1 MKTPLFFLL
10 LVLSSA
16 AVPLQA
22 QQTLTLQ
29 DVVTYASQRHPS
41 VDLAQA
47 ATDRARSLVREARAA
62 QRPTA
67 NVDANLNRFQ
77 EPMVVAPLHG
87 FDPLE
92 PPVFDRTLMQGS
104 VSLSYA
110 LFDPARGARIDRAEA
125 LAQAAET
132 GEEAVAM
139 QAIADATRAYLRVQ
153 SARQT
158 MEAHDRRLRALESER
173 SRARQL
179 VEQGRAARVVL
190 LRADAALSAA
200 QAESAASH
208 ADVQAAEKDLAR
220 QIGTTEERIRLAQL
234 PPVAPADT
242 AAPSAMEAVAA
253 ARMSPELRRLGSQ
266 LAAAEASRSEAKAL
280 WLPRVNVGG
289 RFVEYASSA
298 TSPQGEWQAGVQ
310 LNYPL
315 LTGGARQAASD
326 RANADVSF
334 ARAELDLAARRT
346 LEAIDRAVAAY
357 ISAHGRVAALEAAVR
372 QSEEV
377 ARIDRLALNEGAGV
391 QSDYLTAEADLF
403 RARAALTDARA
414 MEILALV
421 ELARINGQL
430 SAEWIAQNVESRQ

>member
-1 MKTPLFFLL
+1 MKTPLLSLL
-10 LVLSSA
+10 LFATA
-16 AVPLQA
+16 AVPLHA

-29 DVVTYASQRHPS
+29 DVVTYARQRHPS

-67 NVDANLNRFQ
+67 NADANFNRFQ

-87 FDPLE
+87 FDPQR

-104 VSLSYA
+104 VSLNYS

-125 LAQAAET
+125 LAQASEV
-132 GEEAVAM
+132 GEEAVEM
-139 QAIADATRAYLRVQ
+139 QTIADATRVYLRVQ

-173 SRARQL
+173 NRARQL

-208 ADVQAAEKDLAR
+208 ADVQAAENELAR
-220 QIGTTEERIRLAQL
+220 QIGTPVERIRSARL
-234 PPVAPADT
+234 PVVVPADT
-242 AAPSAMEAVAA
+242 AEPSVVDVVAS

-266 LAAAEASRSEAKAL
+266 LEAAQATRSEAKGM
-280 WLPRVNVGG
+280 WLPRVQVGG
-289 RFVEYASSA
+289 RFVEYASSS
-298 TSPQGEWQAGVQ
+298 TSPQGEWQVGAQ

-334 ARAELDLAARRT
+334 AQAELDLAARRI
-346 LEAIDRAVAAY
+346 LDAIDRAIAAY
-357 ISAHGRVAALEAAVR
+357 VSAHGRATALEAAVE

-377 ARIDRLALNEGAGV
+377 ARIERLALNEGAGI
-391 QSDYLTAEADLF
+391 QSDYLTAEAELF

-421 ELARINGQL
+421 ELARITGQL
-430 SAEWIAQNVESRQ
+430 TEEWIAQNVESRQ